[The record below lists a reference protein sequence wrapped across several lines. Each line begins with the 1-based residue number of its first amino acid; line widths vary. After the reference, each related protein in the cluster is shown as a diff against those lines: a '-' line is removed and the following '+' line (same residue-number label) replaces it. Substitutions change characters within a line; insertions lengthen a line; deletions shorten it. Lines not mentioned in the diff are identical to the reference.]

1 MFEGE
6 LTRNDIGCERP
17 CLRKSLT
24 KQEGARMLDCRQN
37 VSGDRR
43 LEASRFRDF
52 GYPRENQLMG
62 KTGMR
67 LRRLWMT
74 FENADSSDIEMCW

>member
-6 LTRNDIGCERP
+6 LTRNDIGCERQ

-24 KQEGARMLDCRQN
+24 KQEGVRMLDCWQN

-43 LEASRFRDF
+43 MEAPRFRD
-52 GYPRENQLMG
+52 
-62 KTGMR
+62 
-67 LRRLWMT
+67 
-74 FENADSSDIEMCW
+74 